1 LISETT
7 LKRGRVSSLAQTVSR
22 FVARIEAEQVL
33 RAITTCNANE
43 NIELE
48 YYR

>member
-1 LISETT
+1 MSETT
-7 LKRGRVSSLAQTVSR
+7 LKRGRVSSLALMTVSR
-22 FVARIEAEQVL
+22 FVARIEAKQVL
-33 RAITTCNANE
+33 IAITTCNVNK